1 MLKLFNTLTRKKEA
15 FKPIKGKEVGMYN
28 CGPTVYYFAHIG
40 NLRTFTNQD
49 LLNKYLRFSG
59 YKVNYVM
66 NLTDVDDKTIAGSNK
81 EGISLR
87 DFTTKYA
94 DAFLADLDAL
104 RIQRPDVVVRA
115 TDTIPEMVAL
125 VEKLL
130 KKGVAYRSEDG
141 SIYYNIK
148 KFKNYGKLS
157 KLKMKELKA
166 GARVNQQ
173 EYEKEQASDFVL
185 WKAWN
190 PDDGAVFWETKIGK
204 GRPGWHL
211 ECSTM
216 SMKYLGEHF
225 DIHGGGI
232 DLIFPHHENEIAQS
246 EGATGKPFVN
256 YWLHCQHLIVDGRKM
271 SKSLGNFHTLRDLA
285 SYSPRAV
292 RLALISAHYR
302 EELNFTFEG
311 LRQAQKTIEKF
322 DDFVVKMQAVKAGV
336 EDKSVAKIVAE
347 TKKKILAAL
356 DNDINTPMAW
366 AALHEL
372 MKKINALA
380 DAGKLGLGGAEKVLV
395 FMKEIDSIFSVFQ
408 FEFEQELEPAFLE
421 MLKKREIAKKE
432 KNYAEADRLRGLLLE
447 KGISVADTKEG
458 QRWKRI

>member
-1 MLKLFNTLTRKKEA
+1 MLKLYNTLSRKKEP

-28 CGPTVYYFAHIG
+28 CGPTVYFFAHIG

-59 YKVNYVM
+59 YKVKYVM
-66 NLTDVDDKTIAGSNK
+66 NLTDVDDKTIAGSKK
-81 EGISLR
+81 ENISLR
-87 DFTTKYA
+87 EFTTKYSNL
-94 DAFLADLDAL
+94 FLADLAAL
-104 RIQRPDVVVRA
+104 RIQRPDVIVRA

-125 VEKLL
+125 IEKLL
-130 KKGVAYRSEDG
+130 KKGVAYKSEDG

-185 WKAWN
+185 WKAWTEA
-190 PDDGAVFWETKIGK
+190 DGAVFWETKIGK
-204 GRPGWHL
+204 GRPGWHI

-246 EGATGKPFVN
+246 EGATGKQFVN
-256 YWLHCQHLIVDGRKM
+256 YWLHCQHLIVNGRKM
-271 SKSLGNFHTLRDLA
+271 SKSLGNFYTLHDLS
-285 SYSPRAV
+285 SYGPRAV
-292 RLALISAHYR
+292 RLIFLSAHYR
-302 EELNFTFEG
+302 EELNFTFDA
-311 LRQAQKTIEKF
+311 LSQAQKTLDKF
-322 DDFVVKMQAVKAGV
+322 DDFVRKLKDVKSGAG
-336 EDKSVAKIVAE
+336 DKSVAKLIDE
-347 TKKKILAAL
+347 TKVKIIAAI
-356 DNDINTPMAW
+356 DNDLNTPIAW
-366 AALHEL
+366 ATIFDF
-372 MKKINALA
+372 MKKINSSI
-380 DAGKLGLGGAEKVLV
+380 DAGKLGKTEAEKVIAFL
-395 FMKEIDSIFSVFQ
+395 KELDSIFSI
-408 FEFEQELEPAFLE
+408 FEFEFSDKIEPELLDLLE
-421 MLKKREIAKKE
+421 KRKKAKNDKD
-432 KNYAEADRLRGLLLE
+432 YAEADRLRALLQE
-447 KGISVADTKEG
+447 KGISVADTKDG

>member
-1 MLKLFNTLTRKKEA
+1 MLKLYNTLTRKKEA
-15 FKPIKGKEVGMYN
+15 FKPINGKEVRMYN

-49 LLNKYLRFSG
+49 LLNKFLRYSG
-59 YKVNYVM
+59 YKVKYVM
-66 NLTDVDDKTIAGSNK
+66 NLTDVDDKTIAGAQREK
-81 EGISLR
+81 IPLR
-87 DFTTKYA
+87 EFTSRYA
-94 DAFLADLDAL
+94 DAFLADLEAL
-104 RIQRPDVVVRA
+104 RIQRPDVIVRA

-141 SIYYNIK
+141 RIYYNIK

-380 DAGKLGLGGAEKVLV
+380 DAGKLGLGGAEKVLA
-395 FMKEIDSIFSVFQ
+395 FLKELDAVFSVFE
-408 FEFEQELEPAFLE
+408 FEFEQEIEQGLLEL
-421 MLKKREIAKKE
+421 LKKRENAKKE
-432 KNYAEADRLRGLLLE
+432 KNYSEADRLRALLLD
-447 KGISVADTKEG
+447 KGIIVADTK
-458 QRWKRI
+458 

>member
-1 MLKLFNTLTRKKEA
+1 MLKLYNTLTRKKEN
-15 FKPIKGKEVGMYN
+15 FKPIKDKEVRMYN

-40 NLRTFTNQD
+40 NLRTFTSQD
-49 LLNKYLRFSG
+49 LLNKYLRYLG
-59 YKVNYVM
+59 YKVKYVM
-66 NLTDVDDKTIAGSNK
+66 NLTDVDDKTIAGAK
-81 EGISLR
+81 REGVPLREFTQKYTDEFLNDIESLR
-87 DFTTKYA
+87 IMK
-94 DAFLADLDAL
+94 
-104 RIQRPDVVVRA
+104 PDVIVRA
-115 TDTIPEMVAL
+115 TDTIPEMVHL

-130 KKGVAYRSEDG
+130 KKGIAYKSDDG

-157 KLKMKELKA
+157 KLKIKQLKA

-190 PDDGAVFWETKIGK
+190 ADDADVFWETKIGK

-211 ECSTM
+211 ECSAM
-216 SMKYLGEHF
+216 SMKYLGESF

-246 EGATGKPFVN
+246 EGATGKSFVS
-256 YWLHCQHLIVDGRKM
+256 YWLHCQHLIVNGRKM

-285 SYSPRAV
+285 SYKPRAV
-292 RLALISAHYR
+292 RLVFLSAHYR

-311 LRQAQKTIEKF
+311 LQQAQKTIEKF
-322 DDFVVKMQAVKAGV
+322 DEFVRKLQAVKSVA

-347 TKKKILAAL
+347 TRNKILAAL

-366 AALHEL
+366 AAVHEL
-372 MKKINALA
+372 MKKINSLA
-380 DAGKLGLGGAEKVLV
+380 DAGKLGLNGAEKVLA
-395 FMKEIDSIFSVFQ
+395 FLKELDAVFSVFE
-408 FEFEQELEPAFLE
+408 FEFEQEIEQGLLEL
-421 MLKKREIAKKE
+421 LKKRENAKKE
-432 KNYAEADRLRGLLLE
+432 KNYSEADRLRALLLD
-447 KGISVADTKEG
+447 KGIIVADTKEG